1 MNKAQA
7 DKGFGQAS
15 SASGY
20 VTLASDPGL
29 RMTGVTTHRLLSVT
43 VPASQADQ
51 DAHSSHCTVLI
62 ITPSS
67 WVQLGLHWD
76 RDLVWSRQ

>member
-20 VTLASDPGL
+20 VLDTWYSVP
-29 RMTGVTTHRLLSVT
+29 MHRIGT
-43 VPASQADQ
+43 KK
-51 DAHSSHCTVLI
+51 
-62 ITPSS
+62 
-67 WVQLGLHWD
+67 
-76 RDLVWSRQ
+76 VWMGKSTWEL